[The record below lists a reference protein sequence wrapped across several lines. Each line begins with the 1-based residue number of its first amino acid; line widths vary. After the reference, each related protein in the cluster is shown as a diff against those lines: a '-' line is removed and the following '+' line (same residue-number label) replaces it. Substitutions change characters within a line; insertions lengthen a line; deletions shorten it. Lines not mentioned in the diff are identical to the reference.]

1 MLVLCN
7 GCDLVDRI
15 RERIDSQNNN
25 NGSQT
30 QPQTVPTT
38 APTLPT
44 QQPTQPAQPA
54 ANEALA
60 PAPQGS
66 YDASGA
72 FTQEFLQ
79 METRVVLSE
88 LVAALAPEHRVRV
101 ENIPLSY
108 TTNLAEVNAAAGCRR
123 AGGSLMAVTG
133 GMLAL
138 VSAASEAKAVDELA
152 NTRLLAAY
160 YDQTVQAVRREQPV
174 QPLPPGSV
182 PPRVALD
189 PRKLARQRFLFD
201 EQMGF
206 ILGHE
211 LGHHYRGHTGCA
223 HGGNETGQE
232 AQAEEV
238 VRIVS
243 NTMPLFNQP
252 VEMEA
257 DAWGVV
263 DVLDAGARRVGGRW
277 TEEGATLSMDFFQR
291 LEGERGTSPI
301 LIFVR
306 SHPPAIIRRPVIQ
319 MWADK
324 WRRGER
330 PSTVGNGG
338 LPLPIPIPLPGNNN
352 GGTNNGGNNGLP
364 FPLPIP
370 LPIGNNNG
378 NSNGGNNNGGNNGTN
393 NNGNNSGL
401 PFPLPIPLPTR

>member
-1 MLVLCN
+1 MCG

-15 RERIDSQNNN
+15 RDRIDSQNNN
-25 NGSQT
+25 GSQPQT
-30 QPQTVPTT
+30 QPQTLPTT
-38 APTLPT
+38 VPT
-44 QQPTQPAQPA
+44 QQPQQPPTQPA

-60 PAPQGS
+60 PPPPGS
-66 YDASGA
+66 YDATGA

-88 LVAALAPEHRVRV
+88 LVAALTPEHRVRV

-138 VSAASEAKAVDELA
+138 VSAASEAKAADELA
-152 NTRLLAAY
+152 NTRLLTAY

-182 PPRVALD
+182 PPQVALD

-211 LGHHYRGHTGCA
+211 LAHHYRGHTGCA

-263 DVLDAGARRVGGRW
+263 DVLDAGACRVGGRW

-306 SHPPAIIRRPVIQ
+306 SHPPAILRRPVIQ

-330 PSTVGNGG
+330 PTTVGNGG
-338 LPLPIPIPLPGNNN
+338 LPLPIPIPLPTGNNN
-352 GGTNNGGNNGLP
+352 GGTNNGNSNGLPFPLPFPLPTGNNSGNNNGGNSGTNNNGNNNGLP

-370 LPIGNNNG
+370 LP
-378 NSNGGNNNGGNNGTN
+378 
-393 NNGNNSGL
+393 
-401 PFPLPIPLPTR
+401 TR